1 MSYFRSRR
9 LEQARVLANRRDF
22 TDEEIIAIRRM
33 VAKGQNIREI
43 AAAFPLAVGLPAYR
57 QKLLKLGIHARR
69 ATSDVRCG
77 DNVHRGDSR
86 RMADVV
92 NARPYRPM
100 SVRP

>member
-1 MSYFRSRR
+1 MSYFRSKR
-9 LEQARVLANRRDF
+9 LEQARVLADRRDF
-22 TDEEIIAIRRM
+22 TNEEIIAIRRM
-33 VAKGQNIREI
+33 VAKGKNIREI
-43 AAAFPLAVGLPAYR
+43 VAAFPLAVGLQAYR

-86 RMADVV
+86 RMSDEV